1 MPFVVADIPTLLSN
15 TVPVA
20 GQPLTFKTTGVGRP
34 NDVTLIPFY
43 QLQHQRYS
51 VYWNLMA
58 PWATCV
64 WSGGGTP
71 ANWSVGAN
79 WNLTPT
85 SQCAVQFGLVSGGTT
100 TNDLAAGTQ
109 IDGIQFLTNAGNFI
123 LNGNGIALQGDVV
136 NNSSSA
142 QQINLPI
149 QLTSGIAW
157 NFNTAAG
164 DLVLG
169 GAVSG
174 SGSLNKL
181 GAGTLTVLSNLTF
194 NGSVNVAAGTLQ
206 VGNGGS
212 TGSLGSVPTSLS
224 AGASLIFNR
233 SDTYQVGNVISGAGN
248 LIKRGSGTMQFSG
261 TLSNTGPTILEA
273 GTLQIASQPVA
284 GVETSLEF

>member
-1 MPFVVADIPTLLSN
+1 MWP
-15 TVPVA
+15 
-20 GQPLTFKTTGVGRP
+20 R
-34 NDVTLIPFY
+34 
-43 QLQHQRYS
+43 
-51 VYWNLMA
+51 
-58 PWATCV
+58 
-64 WSGGGTP
+64 
-71 ANWSVGAN
+71 
-79 WNLTPT
+79 
-85 SQCAVQFGLVSGGTT
+85 GGTT
-100 TNDLAAGTQ
+100 TNDLTAGTQ
-109 IDGIQFLTNAGNFI
+109 LDGIQFLAGAGNFV

-164 DLVLG
+164 DLALG

-212 TGSLGSVPTSLS
+212 SGSFGSVPTSLS

-261 TLSNTGPTILEA
+261 TLSNTGPTIIEA
-273 GTLQIASQPVA
+273 GTLQIASQA
-284 GVETSLEF
+284 GADAEASLELQRKFERFRRREQRGGGGCRREQHDAFIVQHHAHRRFPRCVGLRFARQRFVAERRFACDD